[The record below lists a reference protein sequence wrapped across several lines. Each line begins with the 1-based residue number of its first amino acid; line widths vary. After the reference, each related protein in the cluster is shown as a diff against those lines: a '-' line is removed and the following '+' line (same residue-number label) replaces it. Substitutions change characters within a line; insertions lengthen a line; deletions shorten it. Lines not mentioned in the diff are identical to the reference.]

1 MRKPV
6 IVFTGLALAAIVA
19 GGGVALA
26 EIDSDSESPSPAA
39 TATPA
44 PETDDDAGAS
54 GEAEDDADLKNKP
67 AVLAEQA
74 QRTALERV
82 SGGWVVSAELGA
94 ENGTASWEVEV
105 ADGAG
110 AAKEIVVDATTGKI
124 VSEAAADADDAQENG
139 TQENDAQE
147 NGQDDD

>member
-6 IVFTGLALAAIVA
+6 IVFTGLALAALVA

-26 EIDSDSESPSPAA
+26 EIDSDSESPSPTA

-44 PETDDDAGAS
+44 PETDDADAS
-54 GEAEDDADLKNKP
+54 GEAEDDADLTSKP

-94 ENGTASWEVEV
+94 DNGTASWEVEV

-124 VSEAAADADDAQENG
+124 VSEAAAGADDARENEAQE
-139 TQENDAQE
+139 AQE
-147 NGQDDD
+147 NEQDDD